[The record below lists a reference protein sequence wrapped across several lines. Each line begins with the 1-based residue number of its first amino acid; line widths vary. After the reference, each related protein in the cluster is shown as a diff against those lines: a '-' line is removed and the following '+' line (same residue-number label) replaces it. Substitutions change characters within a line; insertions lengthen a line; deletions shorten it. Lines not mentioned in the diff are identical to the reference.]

1 MNYIEEIFLRA
12 DIQHIREFLL
22 HGTESLVLHQE
33 PYKERIEKTQKKVDK
48 RVHEIYST
56 EEECEEM
63 MAIIFDYSSAVEQV
77 YMEIGLQ
84 VGLMLAYQF
93 FRNFKTAVEKEGE
106 L

>member
-22 HGTESLVLHQE
+22 HGTESSVLCQE
-33 PYKERIEKTQKKVDK
+33 PYKERIAKPEKKLYN

-56 EEECEEM
+56 EEECEAM
-63 MAIIFDYSSAVEQV
+63 MAVIFDYSSAVEQV

-84 VGLMLAYQF
+84 VGIVLANQL
-93 FRNFKTAVEKEGE
+93 FRNFKIVVEEE
-106 L
+106 